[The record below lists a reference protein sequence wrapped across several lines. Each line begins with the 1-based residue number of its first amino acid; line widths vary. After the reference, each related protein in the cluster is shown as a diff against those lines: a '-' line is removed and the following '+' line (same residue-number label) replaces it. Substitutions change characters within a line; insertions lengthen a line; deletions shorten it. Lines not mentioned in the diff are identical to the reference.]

1 MLLDTAIQNLTTPP
15 VLFFLLGAVA
25 ATLRSDLIIPEAAA
39 KLLAI
44 YLLISIGLRGGAE
57 IAHFGLD
64 GKLLIS
70 IAIGGALSFLMP
82 FAAFA
87 ILTLISRL
95 KRIDQAA
102 ISAHYG
108 SISIVTFIAATGALN
123 ASSISFDGY
132 MVGVAAAME
141 APAIVAGLVL
151 ASSGQSPGEGRASEA
166 FRHVFLNGSI
176 VVLLGALVIGLIT
189 GQKGYGIVKPF
200 FVDPFQGILCL
211 FLLDMG
217 LVVGRGLFEGRRY
230 LSPSLGAFAVI
241 FPLLSAGVA
250 AALAWMAGLSAGS
263 TALLMTL
270 AASASYIAVPAAL
283 RLALPTSNPA
293 IGLTLSLGITFP
305 FNLIVGIPAYIAF
318 AIWIAR

>member
-1 MLLDTAIQNLTTPP
+1 MLDTAIQNLTTPP
-15 VLFFLLGAVA
+15 VLFFMLGALA
-25 ATLRSDLIIPEAAA
+25 AALRSDLIIPEAAA

-64 GKLLIS
+64 GKLLTS
-70 IAIGGALSFLMP
+70 VAIGAALSFLMP

-87 ILTLISRL
+87 ILRMISSL
-95 KRIDQAA
+95 KRVDQAA

-123 ASSISFDGY
+123 ARSVPFDGY

-141 APAIVAGLVL
+141 APAIIAGLIL
-151 ASSGQSPGEGRASEA
+151 ASARQDERNSSGSEVL
-166 FRHVFLNGSI
+166 RHVFLNSWI
-176 VVLLGALVIGLIT
+176 VVLLGALIIGLIA
-189 GQKGYGIVKPF
+189 GQKGYGAVKPF

-230 LSPSLGAFAVI
+230 LSSSLGAFAVV
-241 FPLLSAGVA
+241 FPLMGAGVA
-250 AALAWMAGLSAGS
+250 AALSWMTGLAAGS

-283 RLALPTSNPA
+283 RLALPASNPA

-305 FNLIVGIPAYIAF
+305 FNLIIGIPAYIT
-318 AIWIAR
+318 IATWMSR

>member
-1 MLLDTAIQNLTTPP
+1 MLDTAIQNLTTPP
-15 VLFFLLGAVA
+15 VLFFMLGALA
-25 ATLRSDLIIPEAAA
+25 AALRSDLIIPEAAA

-64 GKLLIS
+64 GKLLTS
-70 IAIGGALSFLMP
+70 VAIGAALSFLMP

-87 ILTLISRL
+87 ILRMISSL
-95 KRIDQAA
+95 KRVDQAA

-123 ASSISFDGY
+123 ARSVPFDGY

-141 APAIVAGLVL
+141 APAIIAGLIL
-151 ASSGQSPGEGRASEA
+151 ASARQDERNSSGSEVL
-166 FRHVFLNGSI
+166 RHVFLNSSI
-176 VVLLGALVIGLIT
+176 VVLLGALIIGLIA
-189 GQKGYGIVKPF
+189 GQKGYGAVKPF

-230 LSPSLGAFAVI
+230 LSSSLGAFAVV
-241 FPLLSAGVA
+241 FPLMGAGVA
-250 AALAWMAGLSAGS
+250 AALSWMTGLAAGS

-283 RLALPTSNPA
+283 RLALPASNPA

-305 FNLIVGIPAYIAF
+305 FNLIIGIPAYIT
-318 AIWIAR
+318 IATWMSR

>member
-1 MLLDTAIQNLTTPP
+1 LLDTAIQNLTTPP
-15 VLFFLLGAVA
+15 VLFFMLGALA
-25 ATLRSDLIIPEAAA
+25 AALRSDLIIPEAAA

-64 GKLLIS
+64 GKLLTS
-70 IAIGGALSFLMP
+70 VAIGAALSFLMP

-87 ILTLISRL
+87 ILRMISSL
-95 KRIDQAA
+95 KRVDQAA

-123 ASSISFDGY
+123 ARSVPFDGY

-141 APAIVAGLVL
+141 APAIIAGLIL
-151 ASSGQSPGEGRASEA
+151 ASARQDERNSSGSEVL
-166 FRHVFLNGSI
+166 RHVFLNSWI
-176 VVLLGALVIGLIT
+176 VVLLGALIIGLIA
-189 GQKGYGIVKPF
+189 GQKGYGAVKPF

-230 LSPSLGAFAVI
+230 LSSSLGAFAVV
-241 FPLLSAGVA
+241 FPLMGAGVA
-250 AALAWMAGLSAGS
+250 AALSWMTGLAAGS

-283 RLALPTSNPA
+283 RLALPASNPA

-305 FNLIVGIPAYIAF
+305 FNLIIGIPAYIT
-318 AIWIAR
+318 IATWMSR

>member
-1 MLLDTAIQNLTTPP
+1 
-15 VLFFLLGAVA
+15 
-25 ATLRSDLIIPEAAA
+25 
-39 KLLAI
+39 
-44 YLLISIGLRGGAE
+44 
-57 IAHFGLD
+57 
-64 GKLLIS
+64 
-70 IAIGGALSFLMP
+70 MP

-87 ILTLISRL
+87 ILRLISRL
-95 KRIDQAA
+95 KTVDQAA

-108 SISIVTFIAATGALN
+108 SISIVTFIAATGTLN
-123 ASSISFDGY
+123 ASSILFDGY

-151 ASSGQSPGEGRASEA
+151 ASARQSQRESGGSEV

-176 VVLLGALVIGLIT
+176 VVLLGALIIGLIT
-189 GQKGYGIVKPF
+189 GQKGYGVVKPF

-230 LSPSLGAFAVI
+230 LSSSLGAFAVI
-241 FPLLSAGVA
+241 FPLFSAVVA
-250 AALAWMAGLSAGS
+250 AALAWLTGLSVGS

-283 RLALPTSNPA
+283 RLALPASNPA

-305 FNLIVGIPAYIAF
+305 FNLIVGIPAYIAI
-318 AIWIAR
+318 ATWISR